1 MIESPSRRPRIW
13 SPKRWISFFD
23 PPPALLR
30 LLAVPLVQTRLSFF
44 PRYYLVS
51 TALCHGSTKFE
62 AFIECLRTRRSTPTH
77 DVYKRPS
84 LSLARSVLIFFQ
96 LFRSLDRSSSLASF
110 LGFPRQL
117 SSFRAT
123 SQRKRRVCIVQPR
136 GRNFQR
142 VSLGYSGPRS
152 RPRFSLQRYTSVYRS
167 SMHVLFQMLRRDIRR
182 KRERARPRSR
192 GSNCQPGYA
201 GYVYSSNF
209 LFVAFRARTC

>member
-30 LLAVPLVQTRLSFF
+30 LLAFPLVQTRLSFF

-84 LSLARSVLIFFQ
+84 LSLSCSFRSDFLPTISFSRPFIVSRFFPRFSSPAVLVPCNEPTKASGMHCAATRTEFSACFPR
-96 LFRSLDRSSSLASF
+96 LFRSALSPQIFPAKVHKCVPFVYARAVPDASS
-110 LGFPRQL
+110 
-117 SSFRAT
+117 
-123 SQRKRRVCIVQPR
+123 
-136 GRNFQR
+136 
-142 VSLGYSGPRS
+142 
-152 RPRFSLQRYTSVYRS
+152 
-167 SMHVLFQMLRRDIRR
+167 
-182 KRERARPRSR
+182 
-192 GSNCQPGYA
+192 
-201 GYVYSSNF
+201 
-209 LFVAFRARTC
+209 

>member
-1 MIESPSRRPRIW
+1 MVPEAMD
-13 SPKRWISFFD
+13 FFFR
-23 PPPALLR
+23 PPPPPLR

-62 AFIECLRTRRSTPTH
+62 AFIECLRTEDRPQPTTFIG
-77 DVYKRPS
+77 VLLS
-84 LSLARSVLIFFQ
+84 LSLACSVLIFFQ
-96 LFRSLDRSSSLASF
+96 LSRSLDRSSSLASF
-110 LGFPRQL
+110 LAFPRQL